1 MDSQEGAQG
10 YNKPRALRNKESK
23 INCPE
28 VLKIGMDS
36 ACAKPCDRISRDYN
50 ANKRKFNGK
59 QHKLEGF
66 LLLLL
71 FKTIIINQ

>member
-28 VLKIGMDS
+28 VLKIGVDS
-36 ACAKPCDRISRDYN
+36 ACAKTLWQNFQGLQC
-50 ANKRKFNGK
+50 K
-59 QHKLEGF
+59 QEKIQW
-66 LLLLL
+66 
-71 FKTIIINQ
+71 KTA

>member
-28 VLKIGMDS
+28 VLKIRVDS

-59 QHKLEGF
+59 QHKLEC
-66 LLLLL
+66 LLLLSL